1 MSSIVVSGDTSGS
14 VTLSAP
20 AVSGSSVLTLPV
32 ATDTLVGK
40 ATTDTLTN
48 KTLTSPTLTTPALGT
63 PASGILTSC
72 TGVNYDGFKSRII
85 NGAMVIDQRNGGA
98 AVTINSTAET
108 YTLDRWLA
116 IGQSSA
122 GVYTVDQVQ
131 DAPSGFIDSLKVT
144 VTTQDATLGAA
155 EYYWVQQKIEGYNAA
170 DLAWGSASAK
180 PVTLSF
186 WVKSSVTGTF
196 SGSFSNSAFNYSYAY
211 EYTINTANTWEQKTI
226 SIIGAP
232 AGTWLT
238 TNGIGVRIYWDLGVG
253 TNYTG
258 VAGSWQSA
266 GYTGSTGSTKLIQT
280 LNATW
285 QITGVQLEVGS
296 QATSFDFRS
305 IGTDLALCQRY
316 FQKITWTDSNLIV
329 GQASTSSQVNAAAV
343 YFVQEVRATPTITL
357 PTAGTSTG
365 NATFLN
371 AAGSYPATIGS
382 VATEAIRNT
391 GFSIRCTGYTGA
403 FVAGNASLYYGVGT
417 PTISISAEL

>member
-1 MSSIVVSGDTSGS
+1 MTVTVSKPALNLREE
-14 VTLSAP
+14 LSA
-20 AVSGSSVLTLPV
+20 L
-32 ATDTLVGK
+32 K
-40 ATTDTLTN
+40 
-48 KTLTSPTLTTPALGT
+48 KI
-63 PASGILTSC
+63 SGIKGEELLRANTVADVYTSLNP
-72 TGVNYDGFKSRII
+72 TMFRNRII
-85 NGAMVIDQRNGGA
+85 NGDMRIDQSNVLRA
-98 AVTINSTAET
+98 VVTINSTAET

-144 VTTQDATLGAA
+144 VTTQDATLGAG

-196 SGSFSNSAFNYSYAY
+196 SGAFSNSSFNYSYAY

-266 GYTGSTGSTKLIQT
+266 GYDGSTGSTKLIQT

-285 QITGVQLEVGS
+285 QITGVQLEKGTV
-296 QATSFDFRS
+296 ATPFEFRP
-305 IGTDLALCQRY
+305 IGTELSLCMRY
-316 FQKITWTDSNLIV
+316 YQIITQVPWNQGQSNRDTATQSYHGQQIQLPMRVAPTIATYDNSGNAVNSCFRYGPGGHYDYGLWNSKITAIYNITT
-329 GQASTSSQVNAAAV
+329 QAFAFT
-343 YFVQEVRATPTITL
+343 T
-357 PTAGTSTG
+357 
-365 NATFLN
+365 TFS
-371 AAGSYPATIGS
+371 GDTVFESK
-382 VATEAIRNT
+382 AIRTLANA
-391 GFSIRCTGYTGA
+391 GFT
-403 FVAGNASLYYGVGT
+403 L
-417 PTISISAEL
+417 SAEL